1 MLEPRSIQ
9 HLESSQTLIV
19 TPCEVGQRLDHF
31 LAGKF
36 IEHSRSSLS
45 KLISAAHVQVNG
57 DQVKAGY
64 RLREND
70 AVSLNIP
77 VQSPSEI
84 VPEQVD
90 FTVLFEDAHLLIV
103 NKPPGLVVH
112 PAGGHHSGTL
122 VHGLLYRCAG
132 LPAADAQRPGIVHRL
147 DKDTSGILLVAKTE
161 LALRTLMADFKNRNI
176 SKTYHALLNRFPG
189 EIQGRVVQ
197 PIGRHPVDRKKMAIR
212 PVQGKYAVTNWRILE
227 QFANGWC
234 WAEIDIE
241 TGRTHQIRVHMASLR
256 APIVGDVLYGGSV
269 GRQAPCQAKRQMLH
283 ASTLRFTHPFTGQ
296 ILCMTAPLFT
306 DMQMLLDELRTA
318 YP

>member
-1 MLEPRSIQ
+1 MLEPRSIE

-122 VHGLLYRCAG
+122 VHGLLYRCAE

-161 LALRTLMADFKNRNI
+161 LALRRLMADFKNRNI

-269 GRQAPCQAKRQMLH
+269 GRQEPCQAKRQMLH

-318 YP
+318 YS